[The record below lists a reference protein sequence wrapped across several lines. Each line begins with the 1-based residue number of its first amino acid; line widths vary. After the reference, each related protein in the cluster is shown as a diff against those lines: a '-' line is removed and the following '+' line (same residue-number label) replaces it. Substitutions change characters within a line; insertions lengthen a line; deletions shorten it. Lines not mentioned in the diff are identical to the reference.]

1 MDLTTEATTSALSIF
16 DLSQKI
22 KSLLESG
29 IGVVWVRGEISN
41 FKPHSSGHFYFSLK
55 DNHAQIKAVM
65 FRGYNSRLKF
75 KPADGLEVLA
85 RGQISSY
92 PQRGEYQIYI
102 EHMEPLGAG
111 ALQRAFEALKAKL
124 FAEGLFDPSRKKPLP
139 KRPRGIAVV
148 TSETG
153 AAIQD
158 ILNILKRRCKSI
170 PVILVPT
177 AVQGAQAATQ
187 IIAALENAYQLKNI
201 DVIILG
207 RGGGSIEDMWCFND
221 EALARTIAKSPI
233 PIISA
238 VGHEIDFTISDFV
251 ADLRAPTPSAAA
263 ELVAQSDTD
272 LIFQFQNLSQQIGFL
287 TSKQIKLYY
296 ERTIQLRAR
305 IVDPKKRLRDLI
317 LRQDE
322 LTERLRLSFSSLL
335 KNKLSSLS
343 LLTQK
348 ILGFTNYFPTRF
360 ERLLRLDEKLRDM
373 IRNSIVI
380 SRIKFSNKVAL
391 LDSLNPLG
399 VLKRG
404 YAFQMDSN
412 QKIFYS
418 VSDVVVGSQMISV
431 LKDGRIYSQVSRVE
445 FIDITKEL

>member
-1 MDLTTEATTSALSIF
+1 MDYRTETNASALSVF

-41 FKPHSSGHFYFSLK
+41 FKPHSSGHFYLSLK
-55 DNHAQIKAVM
+55 DDQAQIKAVM

-85 RGQISSY
+85 RGQVSSY

-111 ALQRAFEALKAKL
+111 ALQRAFESLKAKL
-124 FAEGLFDPSRKKPLP
+124 LSEGLFDPSRKRVIP

-158 ILNILKRRCKSI
+158 ILNILKRRCPSI
-170 PVILVPT
+170 PVTLIPT
-177 AVQGAQAATQ
+177 AVQGAQASTQ
-187 IIAALENAYQLKNI
+187 IIAALEMAYQLKHV

-221 EALARTIAKSPI
+221 ENLARTIVKSPV
-233 PIISA
+233 PVISA

-272 LIFQFQNLSQQIGFL
+272 LILQFQNFTQRLCFL
-287 TSKQIKLYY
+287 ISKQIKFFR
-296 ERTIQLRAR
+296 ERTVQLCAR

-322 LTERLRLSFSSLL
+322 LTERMRVSFSNLL
-335 KNKLSSLS
+335 RNKFSVLS
-343 LLTQK
+343 LLSQR
-348 ILGFTNYFPTRF
+348 ILGFSNFFSPHL
-360 ERLLRLDEKLRDM
+360 ERVLRNDEKLKITM
-373 IRNSIVI
+373 RNALII
-380 SRIKFSNKVAL
+380 SKTQFSNKVAL

-404 YAFQMDSN
+404 YSYQMDSN
-412 QKIFYS
+412 NKIFQS
-418 VSDVVVGSQMISV
+418 VSDVIVGSQMISV
-431 LKDGRIYSQVSRVE
+431 LKDGRIYSHVSKIE
-445 FIDITKEL
+445 LIDTSKE